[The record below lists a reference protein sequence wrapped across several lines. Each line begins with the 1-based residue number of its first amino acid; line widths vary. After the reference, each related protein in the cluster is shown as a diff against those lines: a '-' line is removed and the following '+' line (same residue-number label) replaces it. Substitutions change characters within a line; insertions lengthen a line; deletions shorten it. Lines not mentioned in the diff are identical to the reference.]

1 MQVSENIL
9 NVIGN
14 TPLVRLNKVTKGLK
28 ANVYAKVESLN
39 PGGSVKDRIGVFI
52 IEEAEKKGL
61 LKPGGTIIEATSGNT
76 GFGLAIC
83 AAVKGYKTIFV
94 MPDKMSQEKIQNL
107 RSFGARVIITP
118 TEVTPDDPK
127 SYYSVAKR
135 LAEETPNSFYSNQY
149 FNSDNP
155 KAHYLSTGPEL
166 WQQTDGKIDALVC
179 GMGTGG
185 TISGAG
191 KYLKEKNKKIQIVGV
206 DPVGSIYLE
215 YFKTKKMGEA
225 KSYKIEGIGEDI
237 LPTTMHFEVVD
248 DVVQVTDKEAFQMT
262 RKLVTQEGLFVGG
275 SSGAA
280 VCGAI
285 KYAQKIDSEKNIIVL
300 LPDSGDRYLSKIF
313 NDDWMRENG
322 FLESKVEL
330 GLVRDILENMEYPEV
345 FTAKKKDTLQTIIT
359 TFRERGFSQI
369 PVLDGK
375 KLLGIVTEAD
385 LLHHLVDHHHK
396 ADDPIEKM
404 ITKNFYQVSL
414 DETVQKVADIIDQN
428 KFVVVYESDKIHGL
442 ITKIDLLSYYSKRL
456 K

>member
-1 MQVSENIL
+1 
-9 NVIGN
+9 
-14 TPLVRLNKVTKGLK
+14 
-28 ANVYAKVESLN
+28 
-39 PGGSVKDRIGVFI
+39 
-52 IEEAEKKGL
+52 
-61 LKPGGTIIEATSGNT
+61 
-76 GFGLAIC
+76 
-83 AAVKGYKTIFV
+83 
-94 MPDKMSQEKIQNL
+94 
-107 RSFGARVIITP
+107 
-118 TEVTPDDPK
+118 
-127 SYYSVAKR
+127 
-135 LAEETPNSFYSNQY
+135 
-149 FNSDNP
+149 
-155 KAHYLSTGPEL
+155 
-166 WQQTDGKIDALVC
+166 
-179 GMGTGG
+179 MGTGG